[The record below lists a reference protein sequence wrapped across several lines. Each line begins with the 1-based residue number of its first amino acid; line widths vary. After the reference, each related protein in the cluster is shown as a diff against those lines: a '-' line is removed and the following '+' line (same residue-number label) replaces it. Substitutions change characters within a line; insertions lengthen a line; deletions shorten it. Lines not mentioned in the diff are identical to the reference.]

1 MAPESPDVVHLN
13 ELSAIPGPGSLTWSP
28 VRLTLGVRAFGCNP
42 YTAGEPGQDVVE
54 PHTEDPKL
62 AHQELYFD
70 PERARRILSEGLET
84 YPESASPHYN
94 LACLEAIQGHS
105 DAALASLRR
114 AVELA
119 PDAARWARD
128 DEDLAS
134 LRDDPEFRALV
145 ALT

>member
-1 MAPESPDVVHLN
+1 MRS
-13 ELSAIPGPGSLTWSP
+13 
-28 VRLTLGVRAFGCNP
+28 
-42 YTAGEPGQDVVE
+42 
-54 PHTEDPKL
+54 
-62 AHQELYFD
+62 D

-84 YPESASPHYN
+84 YPESASLHYN

-134 LRDDPEFRALV
+134 LRDDPEFRALA
-145 ALT
+145 ALP